1 MDLWIRSQDRTKLI
15 KANEINVY
23 QYDESAGLGNDWH
36 IFVRDYEVGVYKSK
50 ERALEVLDTIQNILQ
65 PIINYQPIV
74 REKFDEKTMLLPY
87 IEHEQVGSK
96 TEIIQFS
103 TYVYEMPKE

>member
-1 MDLWIRSQDRTKLI
+1 MDLWIRSQDRQELI

-50 ERALEVLDTIQNILQ
+50 KRALEILDTIQNMLQ
-65 PIINYQPIV
+65 PIIYTHEPEINLDDISSITDTILLQSTQKVEMELKQAGQFVYQ
-74 REKFDEKTMLLPY
+74 
-87 IEHEQVGSK
+87 
-96 TEIIQFS
+96 
-103 TYVYEMPKE
+103 MPEE

>member
-1 MDLWIRSQDRTKLI
+1 MDLWIRSQDRQELI
-15 KANEINVY
+15 KATEINAY

-50 ERALEVLDTIQNILQ
+50 ERALEIINEIQNILKPQ
-65 PIINYQPIV
+65 LYLKQWESVVKQEVDELVHIV
-74 REKFDEKTMLLPY
+74 NPTYEEVKEL
-87 IEHEQVGSK
+87 
-96 TEIIQFS
+96 S